1 MELKNSRTK
10 ILEIK
15 KDYGKLIF
23 LFLLFMFSFYIFS
36 FYTNHQ
42 DDNFLQEMIERADYD
57 QDGLVSLDEFYT
69 LLTKKAY

>member
-42 DDNFLQEMIERADYD
+42 DDNFLQVTFFDIGQCGAS
-57 QDGLVSLDEFYT
+57 LV
-69 LLTKKAY
+69 